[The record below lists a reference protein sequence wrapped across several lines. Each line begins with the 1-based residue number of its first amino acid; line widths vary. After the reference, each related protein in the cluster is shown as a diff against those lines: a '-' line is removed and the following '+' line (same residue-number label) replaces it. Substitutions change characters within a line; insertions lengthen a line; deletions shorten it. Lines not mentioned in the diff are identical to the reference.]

1 MNKVFKDNPYF
12 NSKDFDS
19 PDLIGSGNKMDK
31 LFIKKLTQARIIA
44 NIPFI
49 INSGYRSK
57 SHNAKVG
64 GKKNSSH
71 LKGLAVD
78 IKCTNSRDRYIIIK
92 ALLDCGFNR
101 IGINKSFIHVDL
113 DESKSHQVSWL
124 Y

>member
-1 MNKVFKDNPYF
+1 MNKVFKDNLYF

-71 LKGLAVD
+71 LKGLAAD

-92 ALLDCGFNR
+92 ALLVCGFNR
-101 IGINKSFIHVDL
+101 IGINKSFIHVDI
-113 DESKSHQVSWL
+113 DESKKHSVSWL